1 MPSLIA
7 FGRRW
12 NIASDD
18 FVFPEITEA
27 FVRFLW
33 IACAL
38 LIFFVHSPF
47 DCKSPHLVV
56 YLFIFFTLNAISL
69 ILCVFLA
76 LLSSR
81 GTIIDGQARARVPLL
96 IYIRLPIF
104 IFEFTWT
111 VASTVM
117 ILGHK
122 DLCNFVYGFWIT
134 VILEWILMFSVL
146 LGIIVVF
153 NPHGKSERSLW
164 GEQRSWT
171 TCLKPC
177 KFRQNDIMRAALDDI
192 ALLMATFSADNDFVL
207 SDLVCGLLLYVHS
220 PHRTPRTSVDNDSAS
235 DRTLAVR
242 AAAADWQAGPETL
255 NTVKRMLD
263 FAVAVYGWPMYMMNN
278 CGFTGWFRLFKRLQ
292 CFQSCSCNQVL
303 VVQDNCCF
311 CHTAAFVLESQVD
324 QTDLFFVSFRNALY
338 KVPFVVLVDH
348 ATKSIVITIRGSA
361 SLMDLV
367 TDLSLNDE
375 LFTAD
380 VDSDPILRN
389 DRELD
394 SEGEVRVHRG
404 MLNGARYVYET
415 LREHNV
421 IEDLY
426 VLNPGYNL
434 VICGHSLGGGVASLL
449 TLLLKQTYPQVRC
462 YAFSPPGCVISEHG
476 VNDTESH
483 VLGIVVGD
491 DIVPRI
497 SYQSM
502 LNLKQKI
509 DQEIFATN
517 KAKYEI
523 IIKGIF
529 QLFFSA
535 PWELHNADED
545 AENVAE
551 AIVARRR
558 LVAGNGSSAGYGGTE
573 TGDNSGS
580 LVGTRLESARNVR
593 LYPPGRLL
601 HLRVDEDGGIATRW
615 MHYSE
620 FSEIIVTGT
629 MFSDHMP
636 YAIKKVLRKTQ
647 EMVPAIVL

>member
-1 MPSLIA
+1 MPSLVA

-33 IACAL
+33 IACAV
-38 LIFFVHSPF
+38 LIFLAHSPF
-47 DCKSPHLVV
+47 DCESPHLVV
-56 YLFIFFTLNAISL
+56 YLFVFFTLNAISL
-69 ILCVFLA
+69 ILCIFLA

-81 GTIIDGQARARVPLL
+81 GTIIDGQARDRVPLL
-96 IYIRLPIF
+96 LYIRLPIF
-104 IFEFTWT
+104 LFEFAWT
-111 VASTVM
+111 IASTVM
-117 ILGHK
+117 ILGRK

-134 VILEWILMFSVL
+134 VILEWVLMLAVF

-153 NPHGKSERSLW
+153 NPQGKSERSLR
-164 GEQRSWT
+164 GEHRSWT
-171 TCLKPC
+171 TWLAIC
-177 KFRQNDIMRAALDDI
+177 KFRQNNIMRAALDDI

-207 SDLVCGLLLYVHS
+207 SDLVAGLLLHVHS
-220 PHRTPRTSVDNDSAS
+220 PHRTPRASIDDEFAS
-235 DRTLAVR
+235 DRS
-242 AAAADWQAGPETL
+242 AAADWQTGPDTL
-255 NTVKRMLD
+255 ATVKRMLD

-278 CGFTGWFRLFKRLQ
+278 CTFTGWFRLFKRLQ
-292 CFQSCSCNQVL
+292 CLRNCSCDQVL
-303 VVQDNCCF
+303 VVEDNCCF

-324 QTDLFFVSFRNALY
+324 QTDLFFVSFKNALY

-348 ATKSIVITIRGSA
+348 ALKSIVITIRGSA

-367 TDLSLNDE
+367 TDLSLSDE
-375 LFTAD
+375 LFTVD
-380 VDSDPILRN
+380 VDADPILRN
-389 DRELD
+389 DPELD

-404 MLNGARYVYET
+404 MLNGARYVFDQ
-415 LREHNV
+415 LRQHNV

-426 VLNPGYNL
+426 VLNPDYNL
-434 VICGHSLGGGVASLL
+434 VVCGHSLGGGVASLL

-476 VNDTESH
+476 INDTEPH

-502 LNLKQKI
+502 VNLKQQI
-509 DQEIFATN
+509 DQEIFTTN

-529 QLFFSA
+529 RLFFSA
-535 PWELHNADED
+535 PWELHPEDD
-545 AENVAE
+545 AETAAE

-558 LVAGNGSSAGYGGTE
+558 LVAVNGSSVDYGGTA
-573 TGDNSGS
+573 TSDHA
-580 LVGTRLESARNVR
+580 LVGTSLENARNVK

-601 HLRVDEDGGIATRW
+601 HLRIDEDGSIATRW
-615 MHYSE
+615 MRNNE
-620 FSEIIVTGT
+620 FSEINITST
-629 MFSDHMP
+629 MISDHMP
-636 YAIKKVLRKTQ
+636 KAIRKVLRKAVDSSTS
-647 EMVPAIVL
+647 I